1 MGSVPANAG
10 VVVRPARKADLPRR
24 VAAFEQRRYFARCLA
39 RQFELGILLAAVTAE
54 EAIVASTYLRL
65 APAEEWQLREWLPKV
80 PVLSHVEV
88 APDYRG
94 NGVGTAIIQAA
105 EAEARARQRHRIV
118 LGVRPGDRAA
128 YGRYERL
135 GYADWGRGRINALVV
150 EYDDEGV
157 RSVGTEPCL
166 IMIKNLQTVSS

>member
-1 MGSVPANAG
+1 MSGATADAG
-10 VVVRPARKADLPRR
+10 AVLVRPARPDDLPGL
-24 VAAFEQRRYFARCLA
+24 VAVHKQSHYFAQRLA
-39 RQFELGILLAAVTAE
+39 RQPGLGILLVAERAAAVVGSAF
-54 EAIVASTYLRL
+54 LRL

-105 EAEARARQRHRIV
+105 ESEARARQRHRIV

-128 YGRYERL
+128 YSRYERL

-166 IMIKNLQTVSS
+166 IMIKSLQAVSS